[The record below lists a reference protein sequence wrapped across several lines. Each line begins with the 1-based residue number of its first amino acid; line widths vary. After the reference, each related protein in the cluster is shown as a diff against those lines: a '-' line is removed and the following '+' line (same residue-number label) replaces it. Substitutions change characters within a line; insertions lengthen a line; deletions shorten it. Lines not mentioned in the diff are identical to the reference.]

1 MPRGESAAEAQAVRG
16 LEPRAPELEI
26 SRLERGAVPM
36 GGERR
41 KKEGVV
47 EGFRVLT
54 LLYRVSELPAGA
66 FQRLV
71 ELFRVYRAVGALYF
85 WSKRLCIEE
94 GVELALERA
103 KLLPSYYRHAFDERS
118 QVYQF
123 GEVERMRRPRKVVLK
138 LPLADALHPNCGA
151 YIEGGKLVVRLG
163 GRERLELPL
172 PERALKWLQEKEREV
187 APLKVTKIVRVQ
199 WREDRQPEY
208 LKVQIVLRVERPE
221 PRMPDPRSALLVYV
235 DANSDY
241 GIACVYARFDGKETK
256 VLETP
261 KLKPPNRGGRLMEAA
276 RRKRAAAQG
285 RKPSVNYALARLSER
300 FDARGWV
307 KSAAAR
313 IFKKSFL
320 RASGMSVVM
329 NFDIPDPESIKGSYL
344 QKTLISLRKV
354 ADNLAKWFGVYAT
367 FECYPSTKCPICGS
381 ELEIVYTKR
390 TRIAY
395 CKSCGFYD
403 DRDFYRSTTGS
414 RSWACRCRSTPCRGS
429 SCRKSCAESLAAY
442 DPGAL
447 DEGRAAS
454 WRGGALA
461 PPRCPC
467 ARRAHPADAGMRLGA
482 EPRGPAPGPER

>member
-1 MPRGESAAEAQAVRG
+1 MGDERKRG
-16 LEPRAPELEI
+16 L
-26 SRLERGAVPM
+26 
-36 GGERR
+36 
-41 KKEGVV
+41 V

-54 LLYRVSELPAGA
+54 LLYRVSGLPPNA

-71 ELFRVYRAVGALYF
+71 ELFKMYRAVGALYW
-85 WSKRLCIEE
+85 WSKRLGLSE

-103 KLLPSYYRHAFDERS
+103 RQLPSYYRHAFDERS

-123 GEVERMRRPRKVVLK
+123 SEVRKMKRPRKVVLQ
-138 LPLADALHPNCGA
+138 LPLADALHYNCGC

-163 GRERLELPL
+163 GGERLELPL

-187 APLKVTKIVRVQ
+187 APLKVTKIVRIQ
-199 WREDRQPEY
+199 WREDKRPEY

-241 GIACVYARFDGKETK
+241 GIACVLAVSDGSETK

-261 KLKPPNRGGRLMEAA
+261 KLRPPNRGRRLREAA
-276 RRKRAAAQG
+276 RRMRAAAQG
-285 RKPSVNYALARLSER
+285 RKPNVNYALARLSER
-300 FDARGWV
+300 FDSRGWV
-307 KSAAAR
+307 KAAAAQ
-313 IFKKSFL
+313 IFKKAFK

-344 QKTLISLRKV
+344 QKTLLSLRKV

-367 FECYPSTKCPICGS
+367 FECYPSMKCPICGS
-381 ELEIVYTKR
+381 ELEIAYTKR

-403 DRDFYRSTTGS
+403 DRDFVPFYHWVKELGLPMPKHPLQRIELPEELRRKLNSIRPGS
-414 RSWACRCRSTPCRGS
+414 
-429 SCRKSCAESLAAY
+429 
-442 DPGAL
+442 PG
-447 DEGRAAS
+447 
-454 WRGGALA
+454 
-461 PPRCPC
+461 
-467 ARRAHPADAGMRLGA
+467 
-482 EPRGPAPGPER
+482 